1 MKKYYLITISV
12 LAIAFAFGNLNAQTP
27 PANGET
33 IYKRKCARC
42 HGDNG
47 TPKKKGVSPLKESDM
62 TDAETLEI
70 ITNGEDKMPAFKKKL
85 SSEEIKAV
93 AVYIKVFKK
102 K

>member
-1 MKKYYLITISV
+1 MKKYSIISITI
-12 LAIAFAFGNLNAQTP
+12 LAIAFVFNNLNAQTT

-85 SSEEIKAV
+85 SADEIKAV
-93 AVYIKVFKK
+93 AVYIKIFKK